1 MSDSRRWEHLRSI
14 GAVLADRTFSL
25 NSLRSDVADAAGYFE
40 TATAAEPTT
49 TGWRRRWPMMSSICW
64 TPLSLGDLI

>member
-40 TATAAEPTT
+40 TATAAEPEAEAVHVFLDGLAQALTDV
-49 TGWRRRWPMMSSICW
+49 GGP
-64 TPLSLGDLI
+64 PE